1 MRDISK
7 AIEEHKEKV
16 FEHYSKD
23 QILGVFVYGS
33 QNYGI
38 VTENSDVDTK
48 AIVIPTLR
56 DLALDTPVSKEL
68 HLENEEHC
76 EVKDI
81 REMVKMF
88 TKQNMNFIEILF
100 TKYYWI
106 NPKYKEFWNK
116 YFICYNQEIAYM
128 HPRYT
133 ILSTCGQAIHTLRQN
148 PLDGK
153 KFANGIRL
161 YQFLQLYLYG
171 VPYFYAI
178 DVKANSKDFIDHII
192 GLKTGAIQH
201 NEEANELL
209 VQKFIDLQ
217 KLAEYYPKEPNQK
230 IINIMNNG
238 IMALITNGLE
248 NFDFYER
255 RKNDKKL
262 SF

>member
-1 MRDISK
+1 MRDILE
-7 AIEEHKEKV
+7 ALEEHKTEV
-16 FEHYSKD
+16 FKHYPKN
-23 QILGVFVYGS
+23 QVLGVFVYGS

-38 VTENSDVDTK
+38 ATENSDVDTK
-48 AIVIPTLR
+48 AILVPTFEDLVLR
-56 DLALDTPVSKEL
+56 KPISREL
-68 HLENEEHC
+68 HLKNEEHC

-106 NPKYKEFWNK
+106 NPKYKEFWDK

-128 HPRYT
+128 YPRYT

-178 DVKANSKDFIDHII
+178 NVKANSKDFIDYII

-217 KLAEYYPKEPNQK
+217 KLAEYYPKEPSQK
-230 IINIMNNG
+230 VINIMNNG

-255 RKNDKKL
+255 RKND
-262 SF
+262 